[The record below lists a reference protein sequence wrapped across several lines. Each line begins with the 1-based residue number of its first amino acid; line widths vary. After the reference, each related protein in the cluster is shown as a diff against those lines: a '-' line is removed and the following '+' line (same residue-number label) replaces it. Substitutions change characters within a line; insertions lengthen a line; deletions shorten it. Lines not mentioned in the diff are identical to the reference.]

1 MTSNQKNMT
10 KCMLVVIASILLSSL
25 GHAAKISVPGVVSF
39 SIDEKELDIYQILR
53 ASAPHKPSR
62 LGAYKF
68 VNCDKPGDLLNVT
81 KLNISPDPLSF
92 PGSLGV
98 DFAGVFKKTLDA
110 PLKASIVLERK
121 VGSTWIHIPC
131 ISGIGSCTYD
141 DICELLQ
148 GAVCPP
154 PFGANGVP
162 CKCPFTAGNYKLPNV
177 SFDIDAAVFPPGDYH
192 AKGTLMNGDASVG
205 CIEVYASFA

>member
-1 MTSNQKNMT
+1 MRS
-10 KCMLVVIASILLSSL
+10 MLILLALAASSSVSL
-25 GHAAKISVPGVVSF
+25 AAQISVPGVVSF
-39 SIDEKELDIYQILR
+39 SIDEKELNVYQILR
-53 ASAPHKPSR
+53 QSAKHKPSR
-62 LGAYKF
+62 LGEYKF

-81 KLNISPDPLSF
+81 KLQVSPDPISF

-110 PLKASIVLERK
+110 PLTATVVLERK
-121 VGSTWIHIPC
+121 VGSAWIKIPC
-131 ISGIGSCTYD
+131 IGKIGSCTYD

-162 CKCPFTAGNYKLPNV
+162 CKCPFTAGSYKLPNV
-177 SFDIDAAVFPPGDYH
+177 SFDVDAAVFPPGDYH
-192 AKGTLMNGDASVG
+192 AKGTLTNGDTSVG
-205 CIEVYASFA
+205 CIELFASFA